1 MRIRTVRD
9 IYKLILS
16 YEKDDSAFRIEGQS
30 TSMQEK
36 MLLQRR
42 MRCYFKIC
50 YINIHLCMHHQRIGI
65 FICIWIFIIIHII
78 CL

>member
-1 MRIRTVRD
+1 MRD

-50 YINIHLCMHHQRIGI
+50 YINIHLCMHHQRN
-65 FICIWIFIIIHII
+65 FYLHLDIHHHSHYLSIRHM
-78 CL
+78 L